1 MRSATSLYFL
11 ATDRE
16 TIENDV
22 KLYTTRKSM
31 NRFQLLFHVDKL
43 GTTQQ
48 PQPGKMAA
56 LFMSPPA
63 PSASPLR
70 LASYT
75 CTEGGPHR
83 TSSRTLSWNASGSFL
98 ALGGSDRVAR
108 IFAVDTSGSNS
119 SSASGGGAGAGVR
132 EVLVISHASP
142 VTKVRFNPSSAT
154 QIVTAAAD
162 KSVRLWDVRGA
173 TQRSLGS
180 LTLVSGNAPVSL
192 EWCPAR
198 PHLLCV
204 TEQDGTIS
212 LYDVRA
218 INSGSSS
225 SSSNSSATTTSASI
239 SSALPSKLR
248 PRPGALASISTGD
261 DFPESCIFSPCG
273 RYLLSD
279 CNVDGSG
286 RIRIWKCDD
295 LPNASKD
302 EAPTSV
308 EAVASY
314 PSHAPIYAMGFSPD
328 QSTLVT
334 GGADSVVGLW
344 DRPTMIC
351 RAVVA
356 RHAKLIRSVSFTP
369 DSRIVA
375 TATEELVDLAD
386 ALDGSL
392 IAQVSSSGHKVGST
406 RHIGAEEVA
415 FQPNALS
422 SSSSSYVL
430 ACARS
435 DNPLSPTPLSVLR
448 LNVAEGS
455 GGTETHE
462 LQ

>member
-1 MRSATSLYFL
+1 MCSATCPYFL
-11 ATDRE
+11 APHYE

-22 KLYTTRKSM
+22 YVVHAAQKLNSV
-31 NRFQLLFHVDKL
+31 FHVQARTQTL
-43 GTTQQ
+43 AGT
-48 PQPGKMAA
+48 MAA
-56 LFMSPPA
+56 LFTSSPA
-63 PSASPLR
+63 PSASSLR

-108 IFAVDTSGSNS
+108 IFAVDASSGPNS

-225 SSSNSSATTTSASI
+225 SSNNSSATTTSLT
-239 SSALPSKLR
+239 SSSPLPSKLR

-286 RIRIWKCDD
+286 RVRIWKCDD
-295 LPNASKD
+295 LHNAAKN
-302 EAPTSV
+302 EAPIAV

-392 IAQVSSSGHKVGST
+392 IAQVSSSGHKVGSA
-406 RHIGAEEVA
+406 RHVGAEEVA
-415 FQPNALS
+415 FQPNAS

-448 LNVAEGS
+448 LNVAEG
-455 GGTETHE
+455 GGDTERHE

>member
-1 MRSATSLYFL
+1 MASLFLSPATPTASSL
-11 ATDRE
+11 
-16 TIENDV
+16 
-22 KLYTTRKSM
+22 K
-31 NRFQLLFHVDKL
+31 
-43 GTTQQ
+43 
-48 PQPGKMAA
+48 
-56 LFMSPPA
+56 
-63 PSASPLR
+63 

-83 TSSRTLSWNASGSFL
+83 TSSRTLSWNATGSFL

-108 IFAVDTSGSNS
+108 IFAVDAGSAAPANAS
-119 SSASGGGAGAGVR
+119 SGGGGGAGVR

-154 QIVTAAAD
+154 QLATAAAD

-173 TQRSLGS
+173 TQRALGS
-180 LTLVSGNAPVSL
+180 LSLVSGNAPVSL

-212 LYDVRA
+212 LYDVRS
-218 INSGSSS
+218 INSGSSTA
-225 SSSNSSATTTSASI
+225 NASATNTSAAST
-239 SSALPSKLR
+239 SLPTKLR
-248 PRPGALASISTGD
+248 PRPGAVASISTGD
-261 DFPESCIFSPCG
+261 DFPEACIFSPCG
-273 RYLLSD
+273 NYLLSD
-279 CNVDGSG
+279 CNLDGSG
-286 RIRIWKCDD
+286 RIRIWKCND
-295 LPNASKD
+295 LPNTSSKD
-302 EAPTSV
+302 EAPVSV
-308 EAVASY
+308 TAAASF

-328 QSTLVT
+328 RSTLVT

-356 RHAKLIRSVSFTP
+356 RHAKLIRSVSITP

-386 ALDGSL
+386 AMGGSL
-392 IAQVSSSGHKVGST
+392 VGQVSSSGHKVGSV
-406 RHIGAEEVA
+406 RHVGAEEIA
-415 FQPNALS
+415 FQPNPS
-422 SSSSSYVL
+422 SLPTSASSYVL

-448 LNVAEGS
+448 LNVAD
-455 GGTETHE
+455 GGGIVERHE

>member
-1 MRSATSLYFL
+1 MASLFLSPATPTASSL
-11 ATDRE
+11 
-16 TIENDV
+16 
-22 KLYTTRKSM
+22 K
-31 NRFQLLFHVDKL
+31 
-43 GTTQQ
+43 
-48 PQPGKMAA
+48 
-56 LFMSPPA
+56 
-63 PSASPLR
+63 

-83 TSSRTLSWNASGSFL
+83 TSSRTLSWNATGSFL

-108 IFAVDTSGSNS
+108 IFAVDAGSVAPANASG
-119 SSASGGGAGAGVR
+119 SGGGGGAGVR

-154 QIVTAAAD
+154 QLVTAAAD

-173 TQRSLGS
+173 TQRALGS
-180 LTLVSGNAPVSL
+180 LSLVSGNAPVSL

-218 INSGSSS
+218 INSGGSTAA
-225 SSSNSSATTTSASI
+225 NASATSASAA
-239 SSALPSKLR
+239 STSLPTKLR
-248 PRPGALASISTGD
+248 PRPGAVASISTGD
-261 DFPESCIFSPCG
+261 DFPEACIFSPCG
-273 RYLLSD
+273 NYLLSD
-279 CNVDGSG
+279 CNLDGSG
-286 RIRIWKCDD
+286 RIRIWKCGD
-295 LPNASKD
+295 LQNVSSNNDAPVSVTAAASF
-302 EAPTSV
+302 
-308 EAVASY
+308 
-314 PSHAPIYAMGFSPD
+314 PSHAPIYVMGFSPD
-328 QSTLVT
+328 RSTLVT

-356 RHAKLIRSVSFTP
+356 RHAKLIRSVSVAP

-386 ALDGSL
+386 ARDGSL
-392 IAQVSSSGHKVGST
+392 VGQVSSSGHKVGSV
-406 RHIGAEEVA
+406 RHVGAEEIA
-415 FQPNALS
+415 FQPNAS
-422 SSSSSYVL
+422 SASSYVL

-448 LNVAEGS
+448 LNVAD
-455 GGTETHE
+455 GGGIVERHE